1 MSYSVRIMP
10 AAEKS
15 IKKWKKS
22 NAGLHKKFVS
32 LLSELS
38 EHPRTGIGHPEP
50 LRGGNDITWSRHI
63 SAHDRIVYDIYDNEL
78 VVLVIEVEGHYGA
91 TSRNSPMRVAAFFV

>member
-1 MSYSVRIMP
+1 MSYRVKIMP

-22 NAGLHKKFVS
+22 NAGLHKKFLN

-50 LRGGNDITWSRHI
+50 LRGGNDITWSRRI

-78 VVLVIEVEGHYGA
+78 VVRVIEVEGHYGDK
-91 TSRNSPMRVAAFFV
+91 